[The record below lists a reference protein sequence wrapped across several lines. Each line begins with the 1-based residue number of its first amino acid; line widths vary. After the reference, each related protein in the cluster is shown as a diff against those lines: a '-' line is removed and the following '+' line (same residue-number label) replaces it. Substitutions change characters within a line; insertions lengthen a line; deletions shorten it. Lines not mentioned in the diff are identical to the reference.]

1 MACGAGTSLES
12 TSGPNSKKA
21 KRQVSVTTVQR
32 WQTNFDKEHQTLMWL
47 RFKKEKHDKSQVSL
61 LFCEVCKQYESHL
74 KAWKGYSSTWVDGS
88 TNYRS
93 SNILDHAAS
102 DQHKRAM
109 SRLRIDQAKAS
120 SDPVTSYSPIV
131 RSLMLMSDDGKV
143 KMKRKFDITYV
154 MAKQGIAFSKYPALY
169 ELEARHGVDLGFAYQ
184 TKDSARSFTQYI
196 AKSQR
201 QQFCSSLSESCF
213 FFSLLMDGTTDTAN
227 LEDELIVIVYCRK
240 NDAMKRITS
249 CARYLAVINPPRV
262 DAQGLVECLR
272 VALKSLG
279 IEDTP
284 NPVNASKK
292 PVLVGVGTDGA
303 SANISGKKG
312 MRGILQEEMPWLFW
326 AWCFAHRLELAAKD
340 ALKSRLFKDIGEMLL
355 RIYYIYE
362 KSPKKSRELS
372 TIADDLKE
380 VYELP
385 KGGNVPIRAQ
395 GSRWITHKRKAMQRI
410 VDRFG
415 IYISH
420 LTALSEDRTLR
431 SEDRD
436 RLAGFVKKWCSARIL
451 IGCAAYI
458 EVH

>member
-1 MACGAGTSLES
+1 
-12 TSGPNSKKA
+12 
-21 KRQVSVTTVQR
+21 
-32 WQTNFDKEHQTLMWL
+32 
-47 RFKKEKHDKSQVSL
+47 
-61 LFCEVCKQYESHL
+61 
-74 KAWKGYSSTWVDGS
+74 
-88 TNYRS
+88 
-93 SNILDHAAS
+93 
-102 DQHKRAM
+102 
-109 SRLRIDQAKAS
+109 
-120 SDPVTSYSPIV
+120 
-131 RSLMLMSDDGKV
+131 
-143 KMKRKFDITYV
+143 
-154 MAKQGIAFSKYPALY
+154 
-169 ELEARHGVDLGFAYQ
+169 
-184 TKDSARSFTQYI
+184 
-196 AKSQR
+196 
-201 QQFCSSLSESCF
+201 
-213 FFSLLMDGTTDTAN
+213 MDGTTDTAN